1 MALRLRRGTNA
12 SRTGVTPAEGE
23 LVYTTD
29 TKKLYAGDGTTLG
42 GNLVSGMNDLI
53 EDVTPQLGGNLDLNT
68 KQITGNGTI
77 NITGSVTATNFIGDY
92 KGSIV
97 GDDSTV
103 LVDAVNSK
111 IILAN
116 NTIRDLSD
124 VNNSAPTANQ
134 VLAWGGS
141 SWDPTSS
148 VSLAGITMT
157 GNINANSNT
166 VTNLAGIVMGTGS
179 LNMNSL
185 PITGVTNLSAS
196 GTITAAAVNAN
207 TFDGDLTG
215 SVFAND
221 SSLLVDA
228 LNGKIPAANIQGTF
242 TGAVLGTLDGEV
254 TGSVYADDSTLLV
267 DGIAKGIVGEVDN
280 GRVTTKIMTVKTTDA
295 TDAELKLEYGTAG
308 AGALTT
314 LGSIKW
320 NDNATTYGYIS
331 ANKTAM
337 FMNSNGGG
345 KGLSLYNESLITGGV
360 KVKIEPANSNFTL
373 PTEAL
378 EVLGNVKA
386 SGAFMLA
393 VYANDAARDAALTSP
408 TAGMIVFNT
417 AGAKFQGYNG
427 GSWDN
432 LN

>member
-29 TKKLYAGDGTTLG
+29 TKKLFAGDGTTLG

-116 NTIRDLSD
+116 NTISDLSD

-134 VLAWGGS
+134 LLAWGGS

-207 TFDGDLTG
+207 TFDGDLSG
-215 SVFAND
+215 SVFADN
-221 SSLLVDA
+221 STLLVDA
-228 LNGKIPAANIQGTF
+228 VNGQISASIVKGTF
-242 TGAVLGTLDGEV
+242 SGAVNGTLDGEL
-254 TGSVYADDSTLLV
+254 TGSVYSDDSTILV
-267 DGIAKGIVGEVDN
+267 DGILSRLVGTVDN
-280 GRVTTKIMTVKTTDA
+280 ALVQTKQVTVRTIDA
-295 TDAELKLEYGTAG
+295 TDAELRLEYGTAG
-308 AGALTT
+308 AGSSTT
-314 LGSIKW
+314 LGSIKF
-320 NDNATTYGYIS
+320 NDNNTTYGYIS
-331 ANKTAM
+331 ASKTAI
-337 FMNSNGGG
+337 FINSNGGG
-345 KGLSLYNESLITGGV
+345 KGLSLFNDYMVSGGV
-360 KVKIEPANSNFTL
+360 KLRVDPANTSFGAV
-373 PTEAL
+373 TEAV
-378 EVLGNVKA
+378 EVVGNVKA

-393 VYANDAARDAALTSP
+393 VYANDSARDAALTSP

-427 GSWDN
+427 GAWEN